1 MKNLKKDKM
10 GMTLVELVVAM
21 VLAGMLIS
29 IVAVALTVSF
39 RLYSRSTSLSEG
51 GLLKST
57 LYSTISDELRYAYLD
72 TCRITA
78 TGELVY
84 TSPLHGG
91 KEVTMGLKEITATSK
106 EVPAESEKKYL
117 VIDGNE
123 LLSRATYAGY
133 AIKELSFEI
142 GDEGVENPNM
152 EDKNIIKVS
161 YTIRNPSYDGP
172 DGEKVEI
179 EVYVLN

>member
-1 MKNLKKDKM
+1 MKNLKKDKK

-78 TGELVY
+78 EGELVY

-91 KEVTMGLKEITATSK
+91 KEVAMGLKEAS
-106 EVPAESEKKYL
+106 AESEEKYL
-117 VIDGNE
+117 TIDGNE

-142 GDEGVENPNM
+142 GSEDMGNPDMVDN
-152 EDKNIIKVS
+152 NIIKVS